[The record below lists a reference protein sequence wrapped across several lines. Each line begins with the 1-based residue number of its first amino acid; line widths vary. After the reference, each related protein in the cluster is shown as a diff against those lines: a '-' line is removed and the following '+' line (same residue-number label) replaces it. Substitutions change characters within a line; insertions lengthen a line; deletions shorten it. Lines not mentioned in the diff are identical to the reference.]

1 MRLPIRMNISLMNVE
16 ALLMI
21 YRSTGALVTL
31 CTAGAQCILL
41 PTCSLI
47 GTLRIHQTWLQR
59 SPMSIDAIRHMLT
72 QSSRGAIFLFDL
84 MVFVGQR

>member
-21 YRSTGALVTL
+21 YRSAGALVTSR
-31 CTAGAQCILL
+31 TAGAQCILL

-47 GTLRIHQTWLQR
+47 GILRIHQTWLQR
-59 SPMSIDAIRHMLT
+59 SPMSIDTIMHYLT
-72 QSSRGAIFLFDL
+72 QSSRGATCLFD
-84 MVFVGQR
+84 